1 MSRYEEDFYRG
12 MPVLTRNHYG
22 SGTSYYVGTR
32 SNEEFY
38 LHFLKNVFQEAGVEP
53 VMNTPKG
60 VEAAVRV
67 NEKGRTLFL
76 INHEKESSTVVL
88 DRDCRNLVDGKVYRS
103 GDCLELK
110 KKEVVILRS

>member
-1 MSRYEEDFYRG
+1 MIKLIATGGASYPRTGSTGEGYRLAQSVG
-12 MPVLTRNHYG
+12 HSVVPLRGSLVPLESDDACCAGLQGLSLRN
-22 SGTSYYVGTR
+22 
-32 SNEEFY
+32 
-38 LHFLKNVFQEAGVEP
+38 VEL
-53 VMNTPKG
+53 
-60 VEAAVRV
+60 RV
-67 NEKGRTLFL
+67 KNEKGRTLFL